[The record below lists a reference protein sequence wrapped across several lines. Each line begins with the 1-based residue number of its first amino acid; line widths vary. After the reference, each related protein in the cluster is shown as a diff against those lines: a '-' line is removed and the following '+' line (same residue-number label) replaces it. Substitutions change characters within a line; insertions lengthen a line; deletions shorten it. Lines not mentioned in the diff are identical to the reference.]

1 MTTIYFVRHAEPNY
15 ENHDD
20 LERELSHKGL
30 RDRALVTQFLS
41 DKRISVVLSSPYKR
55 AVDTVSE
62 FAKHKKINIVTIDDF
77 RERRVNSEWIPNF
90 DAFCR
95 KQWEDFQ
102 YKLTDGESL
111 SEVQKRNIAALQSVL
126 KTYQGK
132 NIVIGTHGTAL
143 STIINYY
150 DKDFGYCDFQKITK
164 LMPWVVRMEFDLE
177 CCVTITQYDLFK
189 EEHSTIM
196 NQEDLP

>member
-41 DKRISVVLSSPYKR
+41 DKGISVVLSSPYKR

-62 FAKHKKINIVTIDDF
+62 FAELKKINIVTIDDF
-77 RERRVNSEWIPNF
+77 RERRVDSEWIPDF
-90 DAFCR
+90 DAFCQ

-126 KTYQGK
+126 ETYQGK

>member
-41 DKRISVVLSSPYKR
+41 DKGISVVLSSPYKR

-62 FAKHKKINIVTIDDF
+62 FAKHKKINIVTLDDF

-126 KTYQGK
+126 ETYQGK

>member
-62 FAKHKKINIVTIDDF
+62 FAKHKKINIVTLDDF

-126 KTYQGK
+126 ETYQGK

>member
-55 AVDTVSE
+55 A
-62 FAKHKKINIVTIDDF
+62 
-77 RERRVNSEWIPNF
+77 
-90 DAFCR
+90 
-95 KQWEDFQ
+95 
-102 YKLTDGESL
+102 TDGESL

-150 DKDFGYCDFQKITK
+150 DKDFGYCDFQRIKK

-177 CCVTITQYDLFK
+177 CCATITQYDLFK
-189 EEHSTIM
+189 GKYSTIM

>member
-20 LERELSHKGL
+20 LSRELSSKGL
-30 RDRALVTQFLS
+30 RDRSVVTQFLS
-41 DKRISVVLSSPYKR
+41 DKGISVVLSSPYKR

-62 FAKHKKINIVTIDDF
+62 FAELKKINIVTIDDF
-77 RERRVNSEWIPNF
+77 RERRVDSEWIPDF
-90 DAFCR
+90 DAFCQ

-111 SEVQKRNIAALQSVL
+111 SEVQQRNIAALQSVL

-150 DKDFGYCDFQKITK
+150 DKKFGYSDFQRIKN

-177 CCVTITQYDLFK
+177 RCVTITQYDLFK
-189 EEHSTIM
+189 DEHSTIM

>member
-41 DKRISVVLSSPYKR
+41 DKEISVVLSSPYKR

-62 FAKHKKINIVTIDDF
+62 FAELKKINIVTIADF
-77 RERRVNSEWIPNF
+77 RERRVDSEWIPDF
-90 DAFCR
+90 DTFCQ

-126 KTYQGK
+126 ETYQGK

>member
-126 KTYQGK
+126 ETYQGK

-150 DKDFGYCDFQKITK
+150 DKDFGYCDFQKIKK

>member
-126 KTYQGK
+126 ETYQGK

>member
-41 DKRISVVLSSPYKR
+41 DKGISVVLSSPYKR

-62 FAKHKKINIVTIDDF
+62 FAELKKINIVTIDDF
-77 RERRVNSEWIPNF
+77 RERRVDSEWIPDF
-90 DAFCR
+90 DAFCQ

>member
-102 YKLTDGESL
+102 YKITDGESL

-126 KTYQGK
+126 ETYQGK

-177 CCVTITQYDLFK
+177 CCVTIKQYDIFK